1 MRCLRC
7 KPIIVIQRNNKGKN
21 TMSRSREEGMV
32 IPPEDIKESFEW
44 KDLVHKEKLPGYWEN
59 SLQCRKLNFL
69 TLFYN

>member
-1 MRCLRC
+1 MRCLQC

-44 KDLVHKEKLPGYWEN
+44 KVLVHKEKLPSYWEN
-59 SLQCRKLNFL
+59 SLPCRKLNFL